1 MNITTAI
8 YCRES
13 TDKQDIDS
21 LISLCE
27 RKANELGLNDY
38 KVYKDVKSGYSNE
51 REEYLK
57 LIEDIKAGVI
67 KTVIV
72 YESSRLGRDEL
83 EHHILYKI
91 FRNYNVKVYNIS
103 RGWVDPSNEDDL
115 FLEGI
120 LNLLDAREGRKIA
133 RRVKDRLKELCMSGQ
148 WTGGPAPVGYILK
161 DKKLIV
167 DPEKAKMI
175 KDIFQLFIEGTEK
188 GKIAKIYNLE
198 YKKVGRIISNP
209 VYAGKLKYQQ
219 FQKDSNKK
227 RIENKTYEVFKGEHE
242 AIVSE
247 EIFFLANNLL
257 KNTYKEKVTF
267 PAIFRNLLYC
277 NCGKKLYPNEG
288 YKRKRIYVC
297 TDNCISAIK
306 EEEIFPTVINT
317 IENVLNNIDLENIDN
332 VNKNIKERLEFYRN
346 QQKNSEIQLENL
358 TRKYIS
364 GQIKEELYD
373 KLSKEINEKINL
385 LLGEIEE
392 LNKKISI
399 KESTKNNKEII
410 FKYLEKIK
418 KEKDKDKI
426 NQFFSLIIDKIVFIN
441 SYRYIV
447 YLKI

>member
-120 LNLLDAREGRKIA
+120 LNLLDAREGRK
-133 RRVKDRLKELCMSGQ
+133 
-148 WTGGPAPVGYILK
+148 
-161 DKKLIV
+161 
-167 DPEKAKMI
+167 
-175 KDIFQLFIEGTEK
+175 DIFQLFIEGTEK

-242 AIVSE
+242 PIVSE
-247 EIFFLANNLL
+247 EVFFLANNLL

-288 YKRKRIYVC
+288 YKRKRIYIC

-346 QQKNSEIQLENL
+346 QQKNSV
-358 TRKYIS
+358 RKF
-364 GQIKEELYD
+364 
-373 KLSKEINEKINL
+373 N
-385 LLGEIEE
+385 
-392 LNKKISI
+392 
-399 KESTKNNKEII
+399 
-410 FKYLEKIK
+410 
-418 KEKDKDKI
+418 
-426 NQFFSLIIDKIVFIN
+426 
-441 SYRYIV
+441 
-447 YLKI
+447 

>member
-1 MNITTAI
+1 MNMITAI

-27 RKANELGLNDY
+27 RKANELGFSNY

-148 WTGGPAPVGYILK
+148 WTGGPAPIGYFLK
-161 DKKLIV
+161 DKKLII
-167 DPEKAKMI
+167 DPEKAKI
-175 KDIFQLFIEGTEK
+175 VREIFQLFIEGVER
-188 GKIAKIYNLE
+188 GKIAKIYNIE

-227 RIENKTYEVFKGEHE
+227 RIENKTYEIFKGEHE

-257 KNTYKEKVTF
+257 KNTYKEKITF

-288 YKRKRIYVC
+288 YKRQRTYVC
-297 TDNCISAIK
+297 MDSCISAIK
-306 EEEIFPTVINT
+306 EEEIFPMVINS
-317 IENVLNNIDLENIDN
+317 IENVLNSIDLENIDN
-332 VNKNIKERLEFYRN
+332 VNKNIQERLEFYN
-346 QQKNSEIQLENL
+346 KQQKNSEIQLENL

-373 KLSKEINEKINL
+373 KLSKEINDKINL
-385 LLGEIEE
+385 LLEEIEE
-392 LNKKISI
+392 LNKKISV

-441 SYRYIV
+441 SYRYVV

>member
-1 MNITTAI
+1 MNMITAI

-27 RKANELGLNDY
+27 RKANELGFSNY

-103 RGWVDPSNEDDL
+103 RG
-115 FLEGI
+115 LEGI

-175 KDIFQLFIEGTEK
+175 KDIFQLFIEGVER
-188 GKIAKIYNLE
+188 GKIAKIYNIE

-219 FQKDSNKK
+219 FQKNSNKK
-227 RIENKTYEVFKGEHE
+227 RIENKTYEIFKGEHE
-242 AIVSE
+242 PIISE

-277 NCGKKLYPNEG
+277 NCGKKLYPNKG
-288 YKRKRIYVC
+288 YKRQRTYVC
-297 TDNCISAIK
+297 MNSCISAIK
-306 EEEIFPTVINT
+306 EEEIFPTVINS
-317 IENVLNNIDLENIDN
+317 IENVLNSIDLENIDN
-332 VNKNIKERLEFYRN
+332 INKNIQERLEFYKK

-373 KLSKEINEKINL
+373 KLSKEINNKINL

-426 NQFFSLIIDKIVFIN
+426 NQFFSLIIDKIIFIN
-441 SYRYIV
+441 SYRYVV